1 MANIRYRLFE
11 EEFAESQGMM
21 MTRIFQTLLNRHL
34 EKVPEAIE
42 TFSCLASVDYH
53 QDPEALRSAKSIFL
67 NKQAFQAGTE
77 TVCIGTSC
85 NLPEKQRLITRLF
98 TLCGEREDQFE
109 ILETKAAG
117 DTSSSKARQAN
128 KSNRHGISYRFF
140 DKREFS
146 TQADMLYNIVSEL
159 LLQKPELADWAA
171 ENLNCVSKTDYT
183 KQENRANMPSTFHN
197 CRPLEING
205 QLLWIATAYG
215 LKQKQHYIDRLLK
228 EAGLPEDTFEVYPDR
243 NMPPLTYWQKEMAEA
258 VLDRLHAMDHD
269 SGLLGII
276 SMPSG
281 CGKSLVLAE
290 ISRRL
295 LEDSPAWSVLILTST
310 AAVAEQYKER
320 LGELLGEFYPV
331 ELAASKKD
339 LKAKSEKQGV
349 LLVSTAQKLLFQ
361 REASGSF
368 SSLSE
373 VPSYTESSQ
382 MLVIAEEASY
392 HYFSR
397 TYADMRHRYP
407 NAAFLGVT
415 QDPAPSRHMTK
426 YFGPLL
432 YRYSWFDACE
442 DGCLKPFRYREIVFE
457 GPAVELGQQYRADR
471 LLSMGRMKKIAEW
484 IAAEERDKSHCA
496 LLLCQ
501 SYDAAVQYYN
511 LLLPMMGSGRLRT
524 CLAAN
529 PLGFQKQM
537 GKSEDIEQ
545 SRWNG
550 DYFSGVVI
558 ACTPSLMNKIFRRV
572 YLDKNASRF
581 ELLNLS
587 SMLMR
592 NTNPCLEDGVLVS
605 FYPMRSQLEDLLD
618 VYIPAAEVPFWS
630 HDSLESFQ
638 ENITRALKRRQ
649 YETVDAALHQMR
661 RFYPEEEARLTA
673 QLAFLH
679 PQGTEK
685 TQQLQYW
692 EQHPEKLAWQS
703 DLWCLLSQDSALKW
717 EEPILESPA
726 AERREN
732 AEENPDIR
740 AAVSTGTSQQKG
752 ARLESAVKNL
762 LKFLFEL
769 DDDAPLDSL
778 RVQGSGL
785 QFGFDIMLKYH
796 DRSNIQI
803 TCAIECKNYSDMI
816 HPSDVLDKLVSRQM
830 AGTQI
835 DHWILISPHGKISNE
850 LHEMS
855 EKWKETDF
863 WDPVLDVQ
871 FWTPDENVQE
881 LFGLFPEIYQIFYE
895 VTEDNDPSRWSAEKK
910 DRIAAHWKK
919 KLAHVPHLP
928 ANWKTYLREPKYLL
942 TERETDPE
950 TSCSYDQLYRCRVP
964 MRLLDQNELP
974 IEGLAEEYFFKW
986 LQKPERSCA
995 LLLGDFGDG
1004 KSFFTYVLARQLA
1017 EKFWISPEA
1026 GWIPLRLSLRELG
1039 DHRIGFRQVLKN
1051 RLDEFCDGIQS
1062 WNEVRERY
1070 KFLIIL
1076 DGLDEMSLG
1085 MNDTAVLDN
1094 LSILEELIE
1103 QFNGYK
1109 ILVTSRKMVIYAD
1122 KVRDCI
1128 LSVLKRP
1135 EILHLA
1141 PISRSDC
1148 LNFLKQH
1155 ASTSAHKKRLSK
1167 IRRTHDLLGL
1177 AEKPLFLSMIL
1188 AQMDS
1193 DDIQTNDMFG
1203 IYQTHAQ
1210 KALERK
1216 FNYQLTMSGDHTS
1229 KEKFIANLFTL
1240 LEELAIYMQFT
1251 GKDSVSLEEFKAHIS
1266 VNSFVPY
1273 LWSCVDSLDAEHE
1286 QDANYRI
1293 SSRSLLKYDKAHP
1306 ENRCFCHRSMKE
1318 FFLACGIV
1326 RKLCEDKDSVREL
1339 FLKSGLSYEICLF
1352 AGKAFQKLPAFQH
1365 KLVQRN
1371 LVDLAHETKG
1381 MRTAPQRNRFANL
1394 GANSVNLLHCGK
1406 FGFPGEDWSGLV
1418 LDNAALSGADLHEK
1432 NLSQCSMRF
1441 AHLDNADLTACD
1453 LRGCDFTGVQFEKS
1467 GRLQAFALDTHENA
1481 LLAYYQDG
1489 KLRIW
1494 RPDSGDMQAAIQLEP
1509 QKRIRLVFGSG
1520 GQEGAIFPGRF
1531 QFWNRSAGALNV
1543 TGHIVLRHGVQLLDL
1558 EYTSA
1563 LIRQGQTMFL
1573 LKVSDGEIIWKWQFS
1588 GTIIHAA
1595 LLSEQAC
1602 VMWLEEQVLVLVN
1615 GAGESDCS
1623 SLSLHDG
1630 QVTSLNVDMIT
1641 PTERR
1646 IVLGYEDGRVT
1657 CFSAIYEETSK
1668 IWSIG
1673 AVVNQL
1679 KCDSQ
1684 VVDTACYGSE
1694 DLFVGTSSGAIT
1706 QYHVNDLGGLEPNKI
1721 YRLELKCAGARI
1733 EGVQPPEQ
1741 YEILRRAA
1749 IHDLNDA

>member
-1 MANIRYRLFE
+1 MANIRYRLFD
-11 EEFAESQGMM
+11 EEFVESQGMM
-21 MTRIFQTLLNRHL
+21 LTRVFQTLLNRHSD
-34 EKVPEAIE
+34 KVPEAVE

-53 QDPEALRSAKSIFL
+53 QELEALRSAKSIFL
-67 NKQAFQAGTE
+67 NKQTFQAGTE

-85 NLPEKQRLITRLF
+85 NLPEKRRLITRLF
-98 TLCGEREDQFE
+98 TLCGEGSDQFE

-117 DTSSSKARQAN
+117 NTPSSKAKQAN
-128 KSNRHGISYRFF
+128 KTNRHGISYRFF
-140 DKREFS
+140 DKRQFS
-146 TQADMLYNIVSEL
+146 TQADMLYNIVSEI
-159 LLQKPELADWAA
+159 LLQKPGLTDWAA

-183 KQENRANMPSTFHN
+183 KQENQTNMPSTFHN
-197 CRPLEING
+197 CRPLEVNG
-205 QLLWIATAYG
+205 QRLYIATAYG
-215 LKQKQHYIDRLLK
+215 LKRKQHYIDRLLK
-228 EAGLPEDTFEVYPDR
+228 EAGLPEDAFEVYPDY
-243 NMPPLTYWQKEMAEA
+243 NMPPLAYWQKKMAEA
-258 VLDRLHAMDHD
+258 VLDRLRAIAHD
-269 SGLLGII
+269 SGALGII

-295 LEDSPAWSVLILTST
+295 LEAGSAWSVLILTNT
-310 AAVAEQYKER
+310 ATMAERYKAR
-320 LGELLGEFYPV
+320 LGELLAGFCPV
-331 ELAASKKD
+331 ELAASQKD
-339 LKAKSEKQGV
+339 LKIKSEKPGV
-349 LLVSTAQKLLFQ
+349 LLISTAQKLLFH
-361 REASGSF
+361 RKKSDAFPYSSEAPPY
-368 SSLSE
+368 SE
-373 VPSYTESSQ
+373 SPQ
-382 MLVIAEEASY
+382 ILVIVEEAPY

-397 TYADMRHRYP
+397 TYADMQCRFP
-407 NAAFLGVT
+407 NAVFLGVT
-415 QDPAPSRHMTK
+415 QDPSPSLRMEK

-432 YRYSWFDACE
+432 YRYSWADAFE
-442 DGCLKPFRYREIVFE
+442 DGFLKPFRCREIVFE
-457 GPAVELGQQYRADR
+457 APAAELGQPYRADR
-471 LLSMGRMKKIAEW
+471 LLFMERMREIAEW

-501 SYDAAVQYYN
+501 NQDAAVQYHD
-511 LLLPMMGSGRLRT
+511 LLLPLMGSGRLRI
-524 CLAAN
+524 CLPAN
-529 PLGFQKQM
+529 LIGWQSRM

-550 DYFSGVVI
+550 EYFSGIVI
-558 ACTPSLMNKIFRRV
+558 ACTTSLVNRPFRKV

-581 ELLNLS
+581 ELLDIS

-592 NTNPCLEDGVLVS
+592 NTAPYEEDSVLVS
-605 FYPMRSQLEDLLD
+605 FYPMRSLLEDLLG
-618 VYIPAAEVPFWS
+618 VYIPTVEVPFWS

-638 ENITRALKRRQ
+638 ENITRALTSRQ
-649 YETVDAALHQMR
+649 YETVDAVLRQMR
-661 RFYPEEEARLTA
+661 RFYPEDEERLTE
-673 QLAFLH
+673 QLVFLY
-679 PQGTEK
+679 PRGMEK
-685 TQQLQYW
+685 TQRPQYW

-703 DLWCLLSQDSALKW
+703 DLWCLLSRDSALRW
-717 EEPILESPA
+717 EELHILESPA
-726 AERREN
+726 AEKSEN
-732 AEENPDIR
+732 AEEDTR
-740 AAVSTGTSQQKG
+740 AAISAGTPQQRG
-752 ARLESAVKNL
+752 ARLESAVKSL

-769 DDDAPLDSL
+769 DSDEPLDSL
-778 RVQGSGL
+778 RVQNSGL
-785 QFGFDIMLKYH
+785 QFGFDIMLKYR

-803 TCAIECKNYSDMI
+803 TCAIECKNYSGTI
-816 HPSDVLDKLVSRQM
+816 HPADVLEKLASRQM
-830 AGTQI
+830 AGTRV

-850 LHEMS
+850 LREMS
-855 EKWKETDF
+855 EKWKEEDF
-863 WDPVLDVQ
+863 WAPVLDIQ
-871 FWTPDENVQE
+871 FWTPDEGIQD
-881 LFGLFPEIYQIFYE
+881 LFGLFPEIYQTFYE
-895 VTEDNDPSRWSAEKK
+895 AAEGNDPSCWSTEKK
-910 DRIAAHWKK
+910 DRIAVHWKN

-928 ANWKTYLREPKYLL
+928 AKWKTYLREPKYLL

-950 TSCSYDQLYRCRVP
+950 TSCSYEQLYRCRVP

-986 LQKPERSCA
+986 LQKPERACA

-1039 DHRIGFRQVLKN
+1039 DQRIGFRQVLKN
-1051 RLDEFCDGIQS
+1051 RLDEFCDGVQS

-1094 LSILEELIE
+1094 LSILEGLIE
-1103 QFNGYK
+1103 QFSGYK

-1122 KVRDCI
+1122 KVHDRI
-1128 LSVLKRP
+1128 VSVLKRP

-1148 LNFLKQH
+1148 VDFLKQH
-1155 ASTSAHKKRLSK
+1155 ASTSARKKRLSK
-1167 IRRTHDLLGL
+1167 IRNTHDLLGL

-1188 AQMDS
+1188 AQMDN

-1216 FNYQLTMSGDHTS
+1216 FNYQLKMSGDHTS
-1229 KEKFIANLFTL
+1229 RERFIANLFAL

-1266 VNSFVPY
+1266 INSFVQY
-1273 LWSCVDSLDAEHE
+1273 LWSCEDSLDAERE
-1286 QDANYRI
+1286 QDASYRI

-1339 FLKSGLSYEICLF
+1339 FMKSSLSYEICLF
-1352 AGKAFQKLPAFQH
+1352 AGKAFQKLPPLQH
-1365 KLVQRN
+1365 KLVRRN
-1371 LVDLAHETKG
+1371 LVDFAHETKG
-1381 MRTAPQRNRFANL
+1381 MRTAPQRNCFANL

-1441 AHLDNADLTACD
+1441 AHLDNADLSACD

-1467 GRLQAFALDTHENA
+1467 GRLRGFALDTHGDA

-1494 RPDSGDMQAAIQLEP
+1494 RSDSGDMQEAIQLEP
-1509 QKRIRLVFGSG
+1509 QKWVRFILGLS
-1520 GQEGAIFPGRF
+1520 GQEGAAFPGRF
-1531 QFWNRSAGALNV
+1531 QFWDRSAGALNA
-1543 TGHIVLRHGVQLLDL
+1543 TGHIALRHGVQLLDM

-1563 LIRQGQTMFL
+1563 LIRQGQNMFL
-1573 LKVSDGEIIWKWQFS
+1573 LKAGSGEILRKWQFS

-1602 VMWLEEQVLVLVN
+1602 VMWLEEQALVLVN
-1615 GAGESDCS
+1615 AAGEFDCS
-1623 SLSLHDG
+1623 SLALRDG
-1630 QVTSLNVDMIT
+1630 QVTSLNVGMIT
-1641 PTERR
+1641 QTERR
-1646 IVLGYEDGRVT
+1646 IVLGYEDGRVK
-1657 CFSAIYEETSK
+1657 CFAAVYEENSK
-1668 IWSIG
+1668 AWSIG
-1673 AVVNQL
+1673 AAVNQL
-1679 KCDSQ
+1679 KCGSQ
-1684 VVDTACYGSE
+1684 VVDTACYGPDE
-1694 DLFVGTSSGAIT
+1694 LFVGTSSGAIT
-1706 QYHVNDLGGLEPNKI
+1706 QYRINDLGEFEPDKI
-1721 YRLELKCAGARI
+1721 YRLELKCLNARI

-1741 YEILRRAA
+1741 YEILRWAVN
-1749 IHDLNDA
+1749 HCLNDE